1 MATSSCL
8 LLALAA
14 SVSCL
19 PPPVPETTTP
29 PATAVTRTN
38 GLIND
43 VKEINLFLNIP
54 AGCDSVYDGLIR
66 QLEGCRAGTSHGD
79 PRLTSGCLL
88 RIDFS
93 RLRQECAKTALFF
106 PAVLAKPTPPQVPC
120 NGTYC
125 ETSGKLVFSGAATD
139 VAFPGQSAPKEVVT
153 ISEIGRASCRERV

>member
-14 SVSCL
+14 SISCL

-66 QLEGCRAGTSHGD
+66 QLEGCRSVEVDMSPKLFINPSQYEVTY
-79 PRLTSGCLL
+79 
-88 RIDFS
+88 I
-93 RLRQECAKTALFF
+93 KTPHNPPPLG
-106 PAVLAKPTPPQVPC
+106 PA
-120 NGTYC
+120 
-125 ETSGKLVFSGAATD
+125 
-139 VAFPGQSAPKEVVT
+139 
-153 ISEIGRASCRERV
+153 